1 MIEPALQPRG
11 VRGVASKL
19 HDYHLQRLAIVYV
32 RQSHPQQVVEHV
44 ESTARQYALVDRAIA
59 LGWSRERVV
68 IIDEDQGQSGQS
80 MVTRLGFQR
89 LLAEVSLDHIGLILG
104 LEMSRLAR
112 SNKDWH
118 QLLELCAIFRTLL
131 ADADGLYDPT
141 DYNDRL
147 LLGLRGMMSEAELY
161 LMKGRMLEGMRNK
174 ARRGELLNHPPMGYV
189 RGPDGDYQL
198 DPDEQAQRVIRLIFD
213 TFEAQGSLHGLLH
226 YLVAHDIRVPIR
238 PHGGPNRGQLVWRR
252 PTRMTL
258 QNMLHHPIYAGAY
271 RWGHRKIDPRKQQPG
286 RRSTG
291 RTLNVPE
298 ACDVLIP
305 DRFPAYISWERF
317 AAIQQRLADNRAI
330 AEALGAPR
338 EGPSLLAG
346 LLVCRRCGRRLMAA
360 YGGKANHLR
369 YTCMRATIDYGAPGC
384 LSLAGAFLERFVATQ
399 IIQVLQPASLELSV
413 AAEQALRGERERLEV
428 HWHQRLERARY
439 NAQRAARQYE
449 AVEPENRLVARELER
464 RWEEA
469 LGHEQHLQEEY
480 ARFRR
485 ERPPELTARER
496 EAILRLAQDVPALW
510 HAAETTPQDRQ
521 EIVRLLVDRVAVDV
535 HDDSEQVDVTI
546 QWAGGVISAHRLRR
560 PVARYDQLSNVTT
573 LLARL
578 DGLRQAGHSF
588 AQIAEHLNRDG
599 FYPPKRTDR
608 FSGSVVARLLSL
620 RGLHGPRPRTMV
632 DTTILQPYEY
642 WLTDFARTMNMPIAT
657 VHKWQRL
664 GWVHSRKVAVA
675 AGRWAIWADDNELAR
690 LRRLRAY
697 KRQWPEPRFPAAL
710 TTPTPRDDARRTTAP
725 SGTAVQRA

>member
-1 MIEPALQPRG
+1 MTEPALQPRG

-32 RQSHPQQVVEHV
+32 RQSHPQQVAEHV
-44 ESTARQYALVDRAIA
+44 ESTARQYALVDRAVA
-59 LGWSRERVV
+59 LGWARDRIVV
-68 IIDEDQGQSGQS
+68 IDEDQGQSGQS

-89 LLAEVSLDHIGLILG
+89 VLAEVSLDHVGLILG

-174 ARRGELLNHPPMGYV
+174 ARRGELLNHPPMGDV

-198 DPDEQAQRVIRLIFD
+198 DPDEQAQRVVRLIFD
-213 TFEAQGSLHGLLH
+213 VFEQQGSLHGLLR
-226 YLVAHDIRVPIR
+226 YLVAHDIRMPIR
-238 PHGGPNRGQLVWRR
+238 PHAGLNRGQLVWRR

-291 RTLNVPE
+291 RTINVPE

-305 DRFPAYISWERF
+305 NRFPAYISWERF
-317 AAIQQRLADNRAI
+317 AAIQPRLADNRAI

-338 EGPSLLAG
+338 EGPSLLVG
-346 LLVCRRCGRRLMAA
+346 LLVCGRCGRRLMAA

-384 LSLAGAFLERFVATQ
+384 LSLVGAFLERFVAEQ
-399 IIQVLQPASLELSV
+399 VMQVLQPASLELSM
-413 AAEQALRGERERLEV
+413 AAEQTLRAEREQLEA
-428 HWHQRLERARY
+428 HWHQRLERAHY

-464 RWEEA
+464 HWEEA
-469 LGHEQHLQEEY
+469 LRHEQQLQEEY

-485 ERPPELTARER
+485 ERPLELTAPER
-496 EAILRLAQDVPALW
+496 EAILRLAQDVPAVW
-510 HAAETTPQDRQ
+510 QAPETTAQDRQ
-521 EIVRLLVDRVAVDV
+521 EIVRLLVERVTVNV
-535 HDDSEQVDVTI
+535 HEDSEQVDVTL
-546 QWAGGVISAHRLRR
+546 QWAGGVTSAHRLRR
-560 PVARYDQLSNVTT
+560 PVARYDQLSTYPV
-573 LLARL
+573 LLAHI
-578 DGLRQAGHSF
+578 DGLRQTGHSF
-588 AQIAEHLNRDG
+588 AQIAVHLNRAG
-599 FYPPKRTDR
+599 FAPPKRTER
-608 FSGSVVARLLSL
+608 FTGETVARLLS
-620 RGLHGPRPRTMV
+620 RQGLHGPRPRAMDEASV
-632 DTTILQPYEY
+632 LSPHEY
-642 WLTDFARTMNMPIAT
+642 WLADLAREVPMPIAT
-657 VHKWQRL
+657 LHKWQRL
-664 GWVHSRKVAVA
+664 GWVHSRKVPVA
-675 AGRWAIWADDNELAR
+675 SGRWALWADADELAR
-690 LRRLRAY
+690 LRQLRAY
-697 KRQWPEPRFPAAL
+697 QRKWPEPRYPQAL
-710 TTPTPRDDARRTTAP
+710 TTPQRRDMQP
-725 SGTAVQRA
+725 QRA